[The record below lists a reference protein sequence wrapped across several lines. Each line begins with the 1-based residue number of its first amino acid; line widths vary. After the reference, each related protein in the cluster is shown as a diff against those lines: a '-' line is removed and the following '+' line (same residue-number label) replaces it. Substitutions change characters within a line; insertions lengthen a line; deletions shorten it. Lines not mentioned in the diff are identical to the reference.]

1 MAVDLNHTIISSRDG
16 AAGAAWLAEVL
27 GLDKPERYGPFWQLT
42 TGNGVN
48 LDFHDGDIGG
58 NDEFTAQHY
67 AFLITEDEFDA
78 IFARLV
84 ERGIDYYADP
94 MAQRKG
100 DINHHDGGRG
110 TYFFSPDGHW
120 LEIITRPYGS
130 GS

>member
-1 MAVDLNHTIISSRDG
+1 MAVDLNHTIIASRDG
-16 AAGAAWLAEVL
+16 AAGATWLADIL
-27 GLDKPERYGPFWQLT
+27 GLGAPERYGPFWQLT

-48 LDFHDGDIGG
+48 LDFHDGDGG
-58 NDEFTAQHY
+58 GDDFTPQHY
-67 AFLITEDEFDA
+67 AFLIGEDEFDT
-78 IFARLV
+78 IFARIV

-100 DINHHDGGRG
+100 EINHHDGGRG